1 MFLYN
6 RLYWLE
12 LIKSG
17 YEKLKNI
24 YFIYRYDYEI
34 VYYAAKAGIGNT
46 LKYTS
51 YKFKN
56 NKKIVLEVVKNS
68 SLFLK
73 FASDELKNNKH
84 IVLTAI
90 KNNYNSYAY
99 ASENLQNDSQIINIV
114 LKDTNNLS
122 YSGFLRT
129 NKTIVWEAL
138 DRKKLSLIESI
149 SNDLLNDYDIVS
161 KAVQINGNNLKY
173 ASKELKDNDDIVL
186 EAVKNVGTSII
197 FASSRLQKDNN
208 MIIESILS
216 SKSSFKLFKYNLN
229 YKLYFLIHNLQY
241 NFNIKL
247 VILNELFLDNI
258 NYISKTY
265 QFHNILNFILKNH
278 IEIFKENYK
287 KFINAIINNF
297 DYIKICLKY
306 HIHFVNKDVDIDNV
320 YPCGYYT
327 CKKCSNKL
335 SNCKKIILYY

>member
-51 YKFKN
+51 YKFRN

-258 NYISKTY
+258 KYIFKTKN
-265 QFHNILNFILKNH
+265 FKKILKFLLKKQYDNFI
-278 IEIFKENYK
+278 IYYE
-287 KFINAIINNF
+287 KFIFYIINN
-297 DYIKICLKY
+297 LKY
-306 HIHFVNKDVDIDNV
+306 VQLCQSYNIHIFSKNEITNYGEYNFDNIKEI
-320 YPCGYYT
+320 YNLKY
-327 CKKCSNKL
+327 KN
-335 SNCKKIILYY
+335 KIILYY